1 MKTSFM
7 ANEPNT
13 ENTGPAPSSPTQVA
27 TKDRVVIRFAGDSGD
42 GMQLTGSEFTRAAAI
57 AGNDI
62 ATFPDFPAEIRAPAG
77 TLAGVSGFQL
87 HFASESIYT
96 PGDAP
101 DVLVAMNAAALKKN
115 VKDLKTGGILIANT
129 GGFATA
135 NLRKVGYENNPLED
149 GSLEGFQVF
158 SIDMLAMCINAL
170 AEFELSVKEVHRT
183 KNFWAL
189 GLLYWLYNKDP
200 EQQVRWINEK
210 FAKKVRFAEA
220 NVRVFRA
227 GYAFGET
234 TEMFGETYR
243 VERASA
249 EPGTYRNIMGNQAL
263 VLGMITAAQ
272 KAGLQLVLGSYPITP
287 ASDILHSMSRFRNY
301 DVVTVQA
308 EDEIAAMG
316 VAIGA
321 AFGGAM
327 GMATTSGP
335 GLALKAEAMG
345 LGVMMELPMVVVNVQ
360 RGGPSTGLPT
370 KTEQS
375 DLLQALYGRNG
386 ESPIPVI
393 AASSPADCFE
403 TAIEAW
409 RVAIRYMTP
418 VLLLS
423 DGYIANGAEPW
434 KLPDPDQIPAIDVNF
449 RTEAEGYQVY
459 ERDAETLARAW
470 VRPGTPGLEHRVGGL
485 EKDELT
491 GDVSYDPENHQRM
504 VETRAAK
511 VQRITQDLPPCHVEG
526 HANGDLLAVS
536 WGGTY
541 GAVKQ
546 AVAELNAEG
555 KKVAHLHLRWL
566 NPLPADLGELLAKYP
581 KLLVCELNQGQLW
594 RHLRAELL
602 APAKLFRKV
611 QGQPFTISELKT
623 AMQRELDA

>member
-1 MKTSFM
+1 
-7 ANEPNT
+7 
-13 ENTGPAPSSPTQVA
+13 
-27 TKDRVVIRFAGDSGD
+27 
-42 GMQLTGSEFTRAAAI
+42 MQLTGSEFTRAAAI

-115 VKDLKTGGILIANT
+115 IKDLKTGGILIANT
-129 GGFATA
+129 GGFVTA

-158 SIDMLAMCINAL
+158 PIDMLSMCINAL
-170 AEFELSVKEVHRT
+170 SGLDLSVKEVHRT

-200 EQQVRWINEK
+200 EQQVRWIEEK
-210 FAKKVRFAEA
+210 FSKKPTFAEA

-227 GYAFGET
+227 GYAYGET
-234 TEMFGETYR
+234 TEMFGETYK
-243 VERASA
+243 VERATA

-287 ASDILHSMSRFRNY
+287 ASDILHAMSRFRHY

-393 AASSPADCFE
+393 AAASPADCFE
-403 TAIEAW
+403 TALEAW

-434 KLPDPDQIPAIDVNF
+434 KLPDPDQIPPIEVKF
-449 RTEAEGYQVY
+449 RTEPEGYQVY
-459 ERDAETLARAW
+459 ERNEETLARAW

-485 EKDELT
+485 EKDALT

-511 VQRITQDLPPCHVEG
+511 IQRITQDLPPCSVEG
-526 HANGDLLAVS
+526 RADGQLLAIS

-546 AVAELNAEG
+546 AVAELNEAG
-555 KKVAHLHLRWL
+555 QAVAHLHLRWL
-566 NPLPADLGELLAKYP
+566 NPLPADLGELLSKYP

-602 APAKLFRKV
+602 APAKLYHKV
-611 QGQPFTISELKT
+611 QGQPFTVAELKD
-623 AMQRELDA
+623 AMRKELESN